1 MKLILCRTAA
11 TERPKI
17 RKPHFSNENQTFQ
30 FSTYQDHQTD
40 CGYQHD
46 DRRIKRFRLKH
57 GNHIFR
63 SESNNFMK
71 GCKE

>member
-11 TERPKI
+11 TERPKT
-17 RKPHFSNENQTFQ
+17 REPHFSNENQTFQ
-30 FSTYQDHQTD
+30 FSTYQNHQTD

-57 GNHIFR
+57 GNHI
-63 SESNNFMK
+63 SGQKLIICMK
-71 GCKE
+71 G